1 MLHYIRDRAQGW
13 IAWFIVGLISIPFAL
28 WGVNSY
34 MTGASD
40 VVVAEVNGHEIN
52 QTELQQSLQQYRD
65 QMRNVLGE
73 QFDPAMFEGAAV
85 KRNILDGLIEQRLL
99 HEASQKL
106 GQTVNDASVS
116 EMIRS
121 NPAFQRDGQF
131 DPDYYA
137 MMLARVG
144 YSPASFEAQLRNDL
158 LTQELTRNI
167 QRSAIVTPVQL
178 DRVLELE
185 KQQREIAYGVVPLQN
200 YVDKVSIDDEAVRA
214 YYDNNKTAYTAPEQ
228 VRVNYVELNID
239 SIADTITVDD
249 EALQQFYVD
258 NESQFVGPEQR
269 RVSHIL
275 IEGDDEQARAEIEKI
290 AERLQQGEDFEAL
303 AKAESEDTGS
313 AAQGG
318 DLGYFGPDVMEPAF
332 EEAAFALENVGDISE
347 PVETEFGYHLIK
359 LTGVESPEV
368 QDFSDVRT
376 EVEQRYRSQQAEAQF
391 YDKAEQLANL
401 SFENPDSLDVAAEEL
416 GLEIQTTPLFTR
428 GGTESGISSEAKV
441 VEAAFSEDVLQ
452 NELNSAVIELSD
464 THLVVIHKNKHIP
477 ENVLPFES
485 VKPAIE
491 QQLLFDEASQ
501 FAREKG
507 EAIVAELKDGAEAQ
521 TLLENWQPAAF
532 YGRDSEAVSQQILQ
546 RAFEMQKPESQ
557 AQYTGFT
564 ADNGNYVVIKLT
576 DVKSGQTADV
586 EAEERQSI
594 QEQLQQMMS
603 NAELQAFIASLR
615 ADADIEIRD
624 KSLR

>member
-40 VVVAEVNGHEIN
+40 VVVAEVNGNEIN

-167 QRSAIVTPVQL
+167 QRSAIVTPTQL

-275 IEGDDEQARAEIEKI
+275 IEGDDEEARAEIEKI

-441 VEAAFSEDVLQ
+441 LEAAFSEDVLQ

-532 YGRDSEAVSQQILQ
+532 YGRDSEEVSQQILQ

>member
-239 SIADTITVDD
+239 SIADTITVDE

-275 IEGDDEQARAEIEKI
+275 IEGDDEQALAEIEKI
-290 AERLQQGEDFEAL
+290 AERLQQGEDFGTL
-303 AKAESEDTGS
+303 AKAESQDTGS

-347 PVETEFGYHLIK
+347 PVQTEFGYHLIK

-477 ENVLPFES
+477 ESVLPFES

-507 EAIVAELKDGAEAQ
+507 EAIVAELKTGAEAQ
-521 TLLENWQPAAF
+521 TLLESWQPAAF

-576 DVKSGQTADV
+576 DVQNGQTADV

>member
-239 SIADTITVDD
+239 SIADTITVDE

-275 IEGDDEQARAEIEKI
+275 IEGDDEQALAEIEKI
-290 AERLQQGEDFEAL
+290 AERLQQGEDFGTL
-303 AKAESEDTGS
+303 AKAESQDTGS

-347 PVETEFGYHLIK
+347 PVQTEFGYHLIK

-507 EAIVAELKDGAEAQ
+507 EAIVAELKAGAEAQ

-532 YGRDSEAVSQQILQ
+532 YSRDSEAVSQQILQ

-576 DVKSGQTADV
+576 DVQNGQTADV

>member
-239 SIADTITVDD
+239 SIADTITVDE

-275 IEGDDEQARAEIEKI
+275 IEGDDEQALAEIEKI
-290 AERLQQGEDFEAL
+290 AERLQQGEDFGTL
-303 AKAESEDTGS
+303 AKAESQDTGS

-347 PVETEFGYHLIK
+347 PVQTEFGYHLIK

-428 GGTESGISSEAKV
+428 GGTESGISSETKV

-477 ENVLPFES
+477 ESVLPFES

-507 EAIVAELKDGAEAQ
+507 EAIVAELKTGAEAQ
-521 TLLENWQPAAF
+521 TLLESWQPAAF

-576 DVKSGQTADV
+576 DVQNGQTADV

>member
-239 SIADTITVDD
+239 SIADTITVDE

-275 IEGDDEQARAEIEKI
+275 IEGDDEQALAEIEKI
-290 AERLQQGEDFEAL
+290 AERLQQGEDFGTL
-303 AKAESEDTGS
+303 AKAESQDTGS

-347 PVETEFGYHLIK
+347 PVQTEFGYHLIK

-428 GGTESGISSEAKV
+428 GGTESGISSETKV

-477 ENVLPFES
+477 ESVLPFES

-507 EAIVAELKDGAEAQ
+507 EAIVAELKTGAEAQ
-521 TLLENWQPAAF
+521 TLLESWQPAAF

-576 DVKSGQTADV
+576 DVQNGQTADV

-594 QEQLQQMMS
+594 EEQLQQMMS

>member
-1 MLHYIRDRAQGW
+1 MLHFIRDRAQGW

-40 VVVAEVNGHEIN
+40 VVVAEVNGHEIK
-52 QTELQQSLQQYRD
+52 QTQLQQSLQQYRD

-73 QFDPAMFEGAAV
+73 QFDPAMFEGPAV
-85 KRNILDGLIEQRLL
+85 KRNILDGLIEQQLL
-99 HEASQKL
+99 REANHKL

-121 NPAFQRDGQF
+121 TPAFQRDGQF

-137 MMLARVG
+137 MVLARVG
-144 YSPASFEAQLRNDL
+144 YSPSSYEAQLRSDL
-158 LTQELTRNI
+158 LAQELTQNI
-167 QRSAIVTPVQL
+167 QRSAIVTDAQL

-185 KQQREIAYGVVPLQN
+185 KQQREIAYGVVPLQT
-200 YVDKVSIDDEAVRA
+200 YVDKVSIEDEAVRE
-214 YYDNNKTAYTAPEQ
+214 YYENNKNAYTAPEQ
-228 VRVNYVELNID
+228 VKLNYVELDID
-239 SIADTITVDD
+239 SIAETISVDD
-249 EALQQFYVD
+249 EALKQFYAD

-275 IEGDDEQARAEIEKI
+275 IEGDDEEAQAKIEAI
-290 AERLQQGEDFEAL
+290 ASRLEQGEAFDEV
-303 AKAESEDTGS
+303 AKAESQDTGS

-318 DLGYFGPDVMEPAF
+318 DLGYFGRDVMEPAF
-332 EEAAFALENVGDISE
+332 EEAAFALENVGDISA
-347 PVETEFGYHLIK
+347 PVQTEFGYHLIK

-368 QDFSDVRT
+368 QDFSAVRA
-376 EVEQRYRSQQAEAQF
+376 EVEQRYRQQQAESQF

-416 GLEIQTTPLFTR
+416 GLDIQTTELFTR
-428 GGTESGISSEAKV
+428 GGTEAGIASESKV

-452 NELNSAVIELSD
+452 NELNSSVIELSD

-477 ENVLPFES
+477 ESVLPFES
-485 VKPAIE
+485 VEPAIK
-491 QQLLFDEASQ
+491 QQLLFDKASQ

-507 EAIVAELKDGAEAQ
+507 EAIVAELKSGADAE
-521 TLLENWQPAAF
+521 TLLESWQPAAF
-532 YGRDSEAVSQQILQ
+532 YGRDSEEVSNQILQ
-546 RAFEMQKPESQ
+546 RAFEMQKPDAQ

-576 DVKSGQTADV
+576 AVENGQAAEV
-586 EAEERQSI
+586 EAEEKQSI
-594 QEQLQQMMS
+594 QEQLQQMLA

-615 ADADIEIRD
+615 ADADIEILD

>member
-40 VVVAEVNGHEIN
+40 VVVAEVNGNEIN

-167 QRSAIVTPVQL
+167 QRSAIVTPTQL

-275 IEGDDEQARAEIEKI
+275 IEGDDEEARAEIEKI

-532 YGRDSEAVSQQILQ
+532 YGRDSEEVSQQILQ